1 MTYYSAYAILELFVS
16 FIQERKLLTA
26 TREFQNLVKK
36 QLSTAYGEESLF
48 SSQHADYISEI
59 IHYTN
64 GEVET
69 LADYLYNTYP
79 TSYGIDIARN
89 VAIALVK

>member
-1 MTYYSAYAILELFVS
+1 M
-16 FIQERKLLTA
+16 TA

-36 QLSTAYGEESLF
+36 QLSTVYGEESLY
-48 SSQHADYISEI
+48 SSQHADYIAEI

-64 GEVET
+64 GDPET

-79 TSYGIDIARN
+79 NSYGIDVARN